1 MPAQIL
7 LEGMDSR
14 RFCFQ
19 FPCQQFCQQF
29 VFSVVADS
37 GHRLSEKKAKP
48 AYQKEN
54 PETPPFARRPIFS
67 HFRLKICRVHAR
79 AGSSPAT
86 RTKAFQRFANKYLS
100 PFANN
105 FANNLIITMEI
116 CMKKAGRFASLFFV
130 YSSVSATSVFGFR
143 KASHMSAI
151 SSCMSGV
158 TCE

>member
-29 VFSVVADS
+29 VFSTVAGS
-37 GHRLSEKKAKP
+37 GRRWSETKPKP
-48 AYQKEN
+48 AQQNEN
-54 PETPPFARRPIFS
+54 PETPPFAKRPIFS
-67 HFRLKICRVHAR
+67 HFRLKICRSHGR

-86 RTKAFQRFANKYLS
+86 RTNGFQRFANKYLS

-116 CMKKAGRFASLFFV
+116 CMKKAGRFASLFLFILLFLRLLFL
-130 YSSVSATSVFGFR
+130 VFARLPICLQFR
-143 KASHMSAI
+143 PA
-151 SSCMSGV
+151 CPG
-158 TCE
+158 